1 MAVTEEP
8 DTSMVDASQQN
19 LEAARSFSEEKS
31 EVPYYIIGG
40 AGALILILLFAGIIK
55 IAKS

>member
-1 MAVTEEP
+1 
-8 DTSMVDASQQN
+8 MVDASQQN
-19 LEAARSFSEEKS
+19 LEAAHSFSEGKS

-40 AGALILILLFAGIIK
+40 AGALILILLFVGIIK